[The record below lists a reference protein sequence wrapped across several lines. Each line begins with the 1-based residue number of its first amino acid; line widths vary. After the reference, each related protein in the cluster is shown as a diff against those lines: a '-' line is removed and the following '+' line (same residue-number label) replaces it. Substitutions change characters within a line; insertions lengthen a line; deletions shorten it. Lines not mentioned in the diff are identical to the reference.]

1 MKNLI
6 YLTAMMGILVAGSAW
21 GLEVPSPTRQSLLLD
36 GQWQL
41 RPLEKAEAILPMP
54 ADRWQPQQVPAWAP
68 IPDSSDPIKVK
79 YRACW
84 VKRRFDAPADWQGKH
99 VRLEFEAVSRFSKIY
114 VNGQYLGEHYD
125 MESPFSFDVS
135 KTLKYGQSNE
145 VAVWMTGEQTV
156 KDCSSNCDYDCN
168 RTGIWQSGWLRV
180 YPQVRIDDV
189 FVMTSVRKKEI
200 TARVTLVNTTDQ
212 PQQVTPVCEIRPW
225 RSGGDDKWLQSP
237 VVLRLAGEPVEL
249 APGQTKVV
257 DLKTPWEHPELWTP
271 DNPHLYVMTT
281 TASAGKNQ
289 DIRHDRFGFR
299 EFWIEGTNF
308 VLNGIKVFLP
318 EIWADVY
325 EQPIGDLSHEKTWGP
340 YCDCKPGFLAAKA
353 SGFRVVR
360 LWWAGEGQRLMRA
373 LDDADET
380 GMMVLC
386 QSIALGGG
394 PFDEKPEFWQH
405 LETMVRAGTRRDRNH
420 PSIIL
425 WSRTN
430 EVVQCTSNWQNMTK
444 MLRKMQLVSR
454 EEDPTRYVYES
465 GSGALNGQGEIISL
479 HYPHEAY
486 SDGGFTE
493 FPQAAYWLEDA
504 KEVRSLYLQ
513 YSEKTGAKPVAI
525 TEAYNLYSAGGPSCV
540 YFWIGEDAYQG
551 FLHGDQHGDGFGRFR
566 EAVEDITA
574 ESFLGLRAT
583 GAGIVAMAGT
593 FHVNTGAVDT
603 KMARGLTPVLAYPR
617 QRDSRFFEGDKVT
630 RTFDV
635 HNDLLTGPCEVV
647 FRWSSSNRDSA
658 FHLDGTVTSR
668 AGQIMIPQHGEVK
681 MTLAGGE
688 RRKVNIDFV
697 ARSIAWGRNFLD
709 CHASPVPFGIHAQVL
724 VNGECHFAEKYNFSV
739 YKREFPV
746 VSLGTLVTLVDPAG
760 RQSAS
765 SQALEKLHVAHSCV
779 KDLST
784 LKFPHTGILVI
795 GQNALAKLEKTD
807 LQTKLTEFTAAGGW
821 VVCLEQN
828 QFPSGCFPVNVRPDT
843 TERSRQ
849 ATMVQPIDP
858 SHPLLEGLKSEDF
871 RYWRGDHYVTRLNL
885 IKPTEGNFRPVLAYG
900 NATTPSVDR
909 TPLIEVFYGRGG
921 YVLSQMLLVEKFE
934 TEPVAS
940 RLLANILNYARRRQL
955 QEAESLSKKLALL
968 VPPSEAGKKSWLESL
983 GAQVELINPKTAQ
996 DLAAYRVAAVVLGKG
1011 FPKTAE
1017 TIALQEWVRRGGRLL
1032 VLGLAPETAAE
1043 GSALCLTE
1051 TRLVQ
1056 PKPLSNNL
1064 VVKRSSDDFT
1074 LGLSNAD
1081 LYWEKPIVARPP
1093 FPKMQGAAV
1102 IDLTQ
1107 DPLLQKV
1114 VFGRGV
1120 MLVCQLP
1127 LAAEKDLDLSQRAA
1141 SILLTNLGV
1150 ALTPMAGTAVGT
1162 KEMFFPIDIRKACNM
1177 GFKDDVAGDQKG
1189 GWTDQ
1194 GNNDMRYFPVGT
1206 QVFNGVRFQ
1215 VIDPARNNGKSC
1227 LVLKGKES
1235 PYFPGRV

>member
-849 ATMVQPIDP
+849 ATMVQPIRPQP
-858 SHPLLEGLKSEDF
+858 SPAGRSQERGFPLL
-871 RYWRGDHYVTRLNL
+871 
-885 IKPTEGNFRPVLAYG
+885 
-900 NATTPSVDR
+900 
-909 TPLIEVFYGRGG
+909 
-921 YVLSQMLLVEKFE
+921 
-934 TEPVAS
+934 
-940 RLLANILNYARRRQL
+940 
-955 QEAESLSKKLALL
+955 
-968 VPPSEAGKKSWLESL
+968 AG
-983 GAQVELINPKTAQ
+983 
-996 DLAAYRVAAVVLGKG
+996 
-1011 FPKTAE
+1011 
-1017 TIALQEWVRRGGRLL
+1017 
-1032 VLGLAPETAAE
+1032 
-1043 GSALCLTE
+1043 
-1051 TRLVQ
+1051 
-1056 PKPLSNNL
+1056 
-1064 VVKRSSDDFT
+1064 
-1074 LGLSNAD
+1074 
-1081 LYWEKPIVARPP
+1081 
-1093 FPKMQGAAV
+1093 
-1102 IDLTQ
+1102 
-1107 DPLLQKV
+1107 
-1114 VFGRGV
+1114 
-1120 MLVCQLP
+1120 
-1127 LAAEKDLDLSQRAA
+1127 
-1141 SILLTNLGV
+1141 
-1150 ALTPMAGTAVGT
+1150 
-1162 KEMFFPIDIRKACNM
+1162 
-1177 GFKDDVAGDQKG
+1177 
-1189 GWTDQ
+1189 
-1194 GNNDMRYFPVGT
+1194 
-1206 QVFNGVRFQ
+1206 
-1215 VIDPARNNGKSC
+1215 
-1227 LVLKGKES
+1227 
-1235 PYFPGRV
+1235 